1 MPWTEMSKDLV
12 ALSPTAL
19 ASSWIVRQ
27 YDL

>member
-1 MPWTEMSKDLV
+1 MSKDLV